1 MQHFLYFKRTI
12 SNTSVGGNRNMETGK
27 KTVRNQKTVPMPPDM
42 LEAIKIMAEE
52 KKMAEVDLIRTAVS
66 EYLERNVSAICP
78 VCGMMN
84 HEKAKYCSECG
95 AKFEQEVRTELET
108 LKYLLKKHTDI
119 VKPLLEDPDN

>member
-1 MQHFLYFKRTI
+1 M
-12 SNTSVGGNRNMETGK
+12 VTGK

-42 LEAIKIMAEE
+42 LEAIAILAEE
-52 KKMAEVDLIRTAVS
+52 KNIPEVDIIRKAVA

-95 AKFEQEVRTELET
+95 AKFEQEVRNELET
-108 LKYLLKKHTDI
+108 LKYLLKKHADI
-119 VKPLLEDPDN
+119 VKPLLEDPDD